1 MRLSWLSYMINITA
15 ITFAIFSSNTNPS
28 MAGLLLA
35 YSFSIDENV
44 INLVYSLAFLET
56 KMVSV

>member
-1 MRLSWLSYMINITA
+1 
-15 ITFAIFSSNTNPS
+15 